1 MVRKKVTARMAGLV
15 TAVAAALAL
24 AACGSAASTASAP
37 SSAALVSEGSPSGP
51 LTDNFNP
58 WAPTSALNTLG
69 ATAMIY
75 EPLYQFD
82 LAQPGTDYPWLATSY
97 AWSDGGRQLTFPLRS
112 GVKWSNGTPFT
123 SADAAFTFGLLKSNP
138 AINTNAI
145 PLTGVSA
152 PTSSTVVLTFSSPQY
167 ADFYYIATTYM
178 VPRSVWRKISN
189 PATYANP
196 KPVGTGPYLLSTFS
210 PQEFDLTASHT
221 YWQRGL
227 PKVHELRYPAYDS
240 NDSANVALASG
251 TLQWAGNFITGLKQ
265 VYVSKDPAHNKY
277 WFAPQNTVTL
287 VPNLASGPTASLAVR
302 QAISDAI
309 SRATISQDG
318 EAGAEPPATSATG
331 LVLPLLQSDLAA
343 PASADTL
350 TAAASPAAARKV
362 LEAAGYT
369 LGSNGFFAR
378 NGTELSVTLT
388 DPSSY
393 SDYAQDCQIIVSEL
407 RAAGIN
413 ASFQG
418 QSVAAWTTAVADGDF
433 QLTVHWS
440 NSAVTPYELYSGWL
454 SSAETAPVGKPAT
467 GDYERFHSAAVDS
480 DLTALAATNSATA
493 QVAALAPI
501 ERVVAA
507 QLPVIP
513 LVYGVAFGEYET
525 RQFTGWPSR
534 SNPYEIAQPESP
546 NDEVVVLHL
555 RPTS

>member
-97 AWSDGGRQLTFPLRS
+97 AWSDGGRQLTFTLRS

-227 PKVHELRYPAYDS
+227 PKAHELRYPAYDS

-331 LVLPLLQSDLAA
+331 LVLPLLQ
-343 PASADTL
+343 
-350 TAAASPAAARKV
+350 
-362 LEAAGYT
+362 
-369 LGSNGFFAR
+369 
-378 NGTELSVTLT
+378 
-388 DPSSY
+388 
-393 SDYAQDCQIIVSEL
+393 
-407 RAAGIN
+407 
-413 ASFQG
+413 
-418 QSVAAWTTAVADGDF
+418 
-433 QLTVHWS
+433 
-440 NSAVTPYELYSGWL
+440 
-454 SSAETAPVGKPAT
+454 
-467 GDYERFHSAAVDS
+467 
-480 DLTALAATNSATA
+480 
-493 QVAALAPI
+493 
-501 ERVVAA
+501 
-507 QLPVIP
+507 
-513 LVYGVAFGEYET
+513 
-525 RQFTGWPSR
+525 
-534 SNPYEIAQPESP
+534 
-546 NDEVVVLHL
+546 
-555 RPTS
+555 